1 MKIVMPKLNQWQQ
14 DLVDCY
20 LKYPTGKWIII
31 KGPRQVGKSISLE
44 YLLVYASLSEKNSV
58 SMALSP
64 TISQARK
71 LFNDIVLFADKLIA
85 KSNGSLLYIEFIN
98 GSSIHF
104 KSCEQGNAV
113 RGFTTK
119 KKGILVVD
127 EAAYIS
133 SDWFYSVVVPIANVY
148 KSDIIV
154 FSTPK
159 YKQGLFYDLYSQA
172 TPYLS
177 DTQQSSHI
185 LSIDWAKYDLSKYLT
200 PELLE
205 LYRQQLPKTAFQSEY
220 LAEFVDGDGMVF
232 TDFKKCVGDVEFD
245 NTKPLH
251 IAVDWS
257 AGTGNDDTAISLG
270 QFDGQKI
277 IVGQQIYFNDKR
289 TNETT
294 DSILDIIKMYVR
306 KGYQEINITVEKN
319 SIGQIFFDILKDKIN
334 EYESNYNDT
343 VEDWRKEIEINIS
356 LFTTTNK
363 SKKRI
368 IENLCVLFE
377 NDKIVIPNDDKL
389 LAQLSSFE
397 AKITDNGTVV
407 YRGANGGH
415 DDLVLSLVI
424 LADALDKYI
433 D

>member
-1 MKIVMPKLNQWQQ
+1 MPKLNEWQK

-20 LKYPTGKWIII
+20 LKYTTGKWFII
-31 KGPRQVGKSISLE
+31 KSPRQCGKSISLE
-44 YLLVYASLSEKNSV
+44 YLLVYASLSESNSV
-58 SMALSP
+58 SISISP

-71 LFNDIVLFADKLIA
+71 LYNDIVLFSSKLIS
-85 KSNGSLLYIEFIN
+85 KQNGSLLYIEFIN

-104 KSCEQGNAV
+104 KSAEQGDSV

-119 KKGILVVD
+119 RKGILVVD
-127 EAAYIS
+127 EAAFIDK
-133 SDWFYSVVVPIANVY
+133 DWFYSVIVPITNVY
-148 KSDIIV
+148 NSDIFL

-159 YKQGLFYDLYSQA
+159 YKQGLFYELYSQA
-172 TPYLS
+172 IPHYINTHHA
-177 DTQQSSHI
+177 SHI
-185 LSIDWAKYDLSKYLT
+185 ISFDWNKYDLSKYLT

-205 LYRQQLPKTAFQSEY
+205 LYRSQLPKAAFQSEY
-220 LAEFVDGDGMVF
+220 LAEFISGEGTVF
-232 TDFKKCVGDVEFD
+232 SEFSKCVGDVEFD

-270 QFDGQKI
+270 QYDGEKI
-277 IVGQQIYFNDKR
+277 IVDKQIYFNNKR

-294 DSILDIIKMYVR
+294 DCILDIIKMYVR
-306 KGYQEINITVEKN
+306 RGFREIDITVEKN
-319 SIGQIFFDILKDKIN
+319 SIGQIFYDVLKDKID
-334 EYESNYNDT
+334 EYETNFNDNE
-343 VEDWRKEIEINIS
+343 VDWRKEIEINIYQ
-356 LFTTTNK
+356 FNTTNK

-368 IENLCVLFE
+368 IEKLSMLFE
-377 NDKIVIPNDDKL
+377 NDKIVIPNDEKL

-397 AKITDNGTVV
+397 AKINENGTVK
-407 YRGANGGH
+407 YAGANGGH

-424 LADALDKYI
+424 LADALDKYT

>member
-1 MKIVMPKLNQWQQ
+1 MPKLNEWQQ

-20 LKYPTGKWIII
+20 LKYTTGKWFII
-31 KGPRQVGKSISLE
+31 KAARQCGKSCVLE
-44 YLLVYASLSEKNSV
+44 YLLVYASLSESNSV
-58 SMALSP
+58 SMAISP
-64 TISQARK
+64 TIAQARK
-71 LFNDIVLFADKLIA
+71 LFNDIVQFAGKLI
-85 KSNGSLLYIEFIN
+85 KKNNGSLLFIEFIN
-98 GSSIHF
+98 GSTIHF
-104 KSCEQGNAV
+104 KSAEQGDSV

-119 KKGILVVD
+119 KKGLIAVD
-127 EAAYIS
+127 EAAYINK
-133 SDWFYSVVVPIANVY
+133 DWFYSVVVPIANVY
-148 KSDIIV
+148 NSDIFL

-159 YKQGLFYDLYSQA
+159 YKQGLFYELYSQA
-172 TPYLS
+172 TPHYIN
-177 DTQQSSHI
+177 THHTPHI
-185 LSIDWAKYDLSKYLT
+185 ISFDWAKYDLSKYLT

-205 LYRQQLPKTAFQSEY
+205 LYRQQLPKASFQSEY
-220 LAEFVDGDGMVF
+220 LAEFISGEGTVF
-232 TDFKKCVGDVEFD
+232 TEFSKCVGEVEFD

-270 QFDGQKI
+270 QYDGEKI
-277 IVGQQIYFNDKR
+277 IVDKQIYFNNKR

-294 DSILDIIKMYVR
+294 DCILDIIKMYVR
-306 KGYQEINITVEKN
+306 RGFQEINITVEKN
-319 SIGQIFFDILKDKIN
+319 SIGQVFFDLLKDKID
-334 EYESNYNDT
+334 EYETIFNDN
-343 VEDWRKEIEINIS
+343 EDDWRKEIEINIS
-356 LFTTTNK
+356 QFNTTNK

-368 IENLCVLFE
+368 IENLSVLFE

-397 AKITDNGTVV
+397 AKINENGTVV

-424 LADALDKYI
+424 LADALDRYT

>member
-1 MKIVMPKLNQWQQ
+1 MPKLNEWQK

-20 LKYPTGKWIII
+20 LKYTTGKWFLI
-31 KGPRQVGKSISLE
+31 KSPRQVGKSISLE

-58 SMALSP
+58 SISISP

-71 LFNDIVLFADKLIA
+71 LYNDIVLFSSKLIS

-104 KSCEQGNAV
+104 KSAEQGDSV

-119 KKGILVVD
+119 RKGILVVD
-127 EAAYIS
+127 EAAYINK
-133 SDWFYSVVVPIANVY
+133 DWFYSVVVPIANVY
-148 KSDIIV
+148 KSDIFL

-159 YKQGLFYDLYSQA
+159 YKQGLFYELYSQA
-172 TPYLS
+172 IPHYINTHHA
-177 DTQQSSHI
+177 SHI
-185 LSIDWAKYDLSKYLT
+185 ISFDWNLYDLSKYLT

-205 LYRQQLPKTAFQSEY
+205 LYKQQLPKAAFQSEY
-220 LAEFVDGDGMVF
+220 LAEFIDGDGSVF
-232 TDFKKCVGDVEFD
+232 TDFKKCVGEVEFD
-245 NTKPLH
+245 STKPLH

-257 AGTGNDDTAISLG
+257 AGSGNDDTAISLG
-270 QFDGQKI
+270 QYDGEKI
-277 IVGQQIYFNDKR
+277 IVDKQIYFNNKR

-294 DSILDIIKMYVR
+294 DCILDIIKMYVR
-306 KGYQEINITVEKN
+306 RGFKEINITVEKN
-319 SIGQIFFDILKDKIN
+319 SIGQIFYDVLKDKID
-334 EYESNYNDT
+334 EYETNFNDNE
-343 VEDWRKEIEINIS
+343 VDWRKEIEINIYQ
-356 LFTTTNK
+356 FNTTNK

-368 IENLCVLFE
+368 IEKLTMLFE
-377 NDKIVIPNDDKL
+377 NDKIVIPNDEKL

-397 AKITDNGTVV
+397 AKINENGTVV

-424 LADALDKYI
+424 LADALDN
-433 D
+433 

>member
-1 MKIVMPKLNQWQQ
+1 MPKLNEWQQ

-20 LKYPTGKWIII
+20 LKYTTGKWFII
-31 KGPRQVGKSISLE
+31 KSPRQCGKSISLE
-44 YLLVYASLSEKNSV
+44 YLLVYASLSESNSV
-58 SMALSP
+58 SMAISP

-71 LFNDIVLFADKLIA
+71 LYNDIVQFAGKLLK

-104 KSCEQGNAV
+104 KSAEQGDSV

-119 KKGILVVD
+119 RKGILVVD
-127 EAAYIS
+127 EAAYINK
-133 SDWFYSVVVPIANVY
+133 DWFYSVVVPIANVY
-148 KSDIIV
+148 KSDIFC

-159 YKQGLFYDLYSQA
+159 YKQGLFYELYSQA
-172 TPYLS
+172 APHYLN
-177 DTQQSSHI
+177 TYHASHI
-185 LSIDWAKYDLSKYLT
+185 ISFDWNNYDLSKYLT

-205 LYRQQLPKTAFQSEY
+205 LYRSQLPKAAFQSEY
-220 LAEFVDGDGMVF
+220 LAEFISGEGTVF
-232 TDFKKCVGDVEFD
+232 SEFSKCVGDVEFD

-270 QFDGQKI
+270 QYDGEKI
-277 IVGQQIYFNDKR
+277 IVDKQIYFNNKR

-294 DSILDIIKMYVR
+294 DCILDIIKMYVR
-306 KGYQEINITVEKN
+306 RGFREINITVEKN
-319 SIGQIFFDILKDKIN
+319 SIGQIFYDVLKDKID
-334 EYESNYNDT
+334 EYETNFNDNE
-343 VEDWRKEIEINIS
+343 VDWRKEIEINIYQ
-356 LFTTTNK
+356 FNTTNK

-368 IENLCVLFE
+368 IEKLSMLFE
-377 NDKIVIPNDDKL
+377 NDKIVIPNDEKL

-397 AKITDNGTVV
+397 AKINENGTVV

-424 LADALDKYI
+424 LADALDK
-433 D
+433 

>member
-1 MKIVMPKLNQWQQ
+1 MPKLNIWQK
-14 DLVDCY
+14 DLVDTY
-20 LKYPTGKWIII
+20 LKYPTGKWFII
-31 KGPRQVGKSISLE
+31 KSPRQCGKSISLE
-44 YLLVYASLSEKNSV
+44 YLLVYASLSESNSV
-58 SMALSP
+58 SMAISP

-71 LFNDIVLFADKLIA
+71 LYNDIVQFAGKLLK

-104 KSCEQGNAV
+104 KSAEQGDSV

-127 EAAYIS
+127 EAAYINK
-133 SDWFYSVVVPIANVY
+133 DWFYSVVVPIANVY
-148 KSDIIV
+148 KSDIFC

-159 YKQGLFYDLYSQA
+159 YKQGLFYELYSQA
-172 TPYLS
+172 APHYLN
-177 DTQQSSHI
+177 TYHASHI
-185 LSIDWAKYDLSKYLT
+185 ISFDWNNYDLSKYLT

-205 LYRQQLPKTAFQSEY
+205 LYSQQLPKAAFTSEY
-220 LAEFVDGDGMVF
+220 LAEFISGEGTVF
-232 TDFKKCVGDVEFD
+232 TEFSKCVGDVEFD
-245 NTKPLH
+245 ITKPLH

-270 QFDGQKI
+270 QYDGEKI
-277 IVGQQIYFNDKR
+277 IVDKQIYFNDKK

-294 DSILDIIKMYVR
+294 DCILDIVKMYVR
-306 KGYQEINITVEKN
+306 RGFQEINITVEKN
-319 SIGQIFFDILKDKIN
+319 SIGQVFYDVLKDKIDEFETN
-334 EYESNYNDT
+334 FNYNED
-343 VEDWRKEIEINIS
+343 DWRKEIEINIS
-356 LFTTTNK
+356 QFNTTNK

-368 IENLCVLFE
+368 IENLTMLFE

-389 LAQLSSFE
+389 LTQLSMFE
-397 AKITDNGTVV
+397 AQINSQGTVI
-407 YRGANGGH
+407 YKGANGGH

-424 LADALDKYI
+424 LADALNKYT